1 MVRHDELGDLQFAL
15 ERMRQKLNETTITK
29 NYLNTVLNSLSD
41 AVLVTSPNG
50 IVKSCNEATQRL
62 LGYSEADLVGKP
74 LVSFIDEAHR
84 ECVRPEHSA
93 PEARET
99 VLRTAS
105 GQTIPVSMASSAI
118 TTEDP
123 QFQGNIYVARNITE
137 RKRAERRI
145 RYLARYDT
153 LTKMPNRM
161 QFQHL
166 LQQAIARARRNQRSL
181 ALLYLDLDRFKEVND
196 TFGHAAGDR
205 TLEILSE
212 RLTRNLSK
220 DTVIGRLAGDE
231 FAMFIDD
238 LPVDIDNR
246 AAIGALAR
254 TLLDEISRTFYV
266 NQQEVYL
273 TASVGIAICP
283 YDAENVI
290 DLIRNADAAMYH
302 SKQNGGN
309 SCAFYVPEMNA
320 AAVERLMLK
329 SKLRRALERDEL
341 VILYQ
346 SKVDLRSGRVVGA
359 EALLRWR
366 LPGHGDISPS
376 HFIPLAEE
384 TSLILDIGE
393 WVLNRVCA
401 DYREWQKMRAR
412 ARPHR
417 HQPVAAPTEAG
428 ELHRPLPQRV
438 PQARGLAHLLRAGSH
453 RNHVDDRPEAH
464 HRLLNELYAM
474 GLNLAI
480 DDFGTGYSS
489 LSALQQFPIGTLKI
503 DQSFVR
509 DVAVDSND
517 AAIVRT
523 IIDMGKS
530 LDLEVIAE
538 GVEASEQLEFL
549 RKHGC
554 YYAQGRLFGDAM
566 EAGKLLA
573 ILAGQVGG
581 AAYHARPV
589 RAHGAAADPPL
600 VVARPP
606 MLSARDLTLRRGPEP
621 LFEQVNFTVFRGNK
635 VGITGANGAGK
646 SSLFAAI
653 RGELAADRGDIE
665 RPPDLKIA
673 HVEQEIAAS
682 ERAAIEFVLDGD
694 AELRAVLAAIA
705 AAERRDAAVGARRSS
720 MRRSRPSTAIA
731 PRRAPP
737 RSCMDSDS
745 RPRITSGQVAE
756 FSGGWRVRLAMA
768 RALCSR
774 ADLLLLDEP
783 TNHLDL
789 DAIVWLEEWLTAFPG
804 TLLMISHDREF
815 LDAIIDRVLHI
826 ENRAHPRLLRQLLA
840 VRAKARRGTG
850 AAARAAGA
858 ADAAHRRDHHLR
870 ESLSRQRHQVAPG
883 AEPLEDAAS
892 AWSASC
898 RRTSTARSSSSS
910 RRR

>member
-1 MVRHDELGDLQFAL
+1 MAQSLKTKYLLIAFWVGAGLSLLLAGFAYYEHRIDTTDSKQLAYTALKQALEAELEARANGLGKNTGALLAPAFAAGNGAAIESIAGRLLEERDVERVEVTNARGDVAFTGRASPGAADPASASALDPLIVKIKIPPPASDAPGKRGGVLQISMSRARMQATLAGIRAQLENQQGNQIKRMRGMLAGFTLPLLALGLIGAWFVARQLAKQISALIKSADRIGQGDYTRPLDVARRDELGELQQAL
-15 ERMRQKLNETTITK
+15 ERMRQKLSETTITK
-29 NYLNTVLNSLSD
+29 NYLDTVLNSLSD
-41 AVLVTSPNG
+41 SVLVTSPDG
-50 IVKSCNEATQRL
+50 LIKSCNEAAQRL
-62 LGYSEADLVGKP
+62 LGYAEADLLGKP
-74 LVSFIDEAHR
+74 LHSFVDAAHR
-84 ECVRPEHSA
+84 SA
-93 PEARET
+93 FDAVNTTPDARET

-105 GQTIPVSMASSAI
+105 GQTIPVSMAASPISTA
-118 TTEDP
+118 DP
-123 QFQGNIYVARNITE
+123 QFQGEIYVARNITE

-166 LQQAIARARRNQRSL
+166 LQQAIARSHRNQRAL

-238 LPVDIDNR
+238 LPLDLDNR
-246 AAIGALAR
+246 SNLASLAR

-309 SCAFYVPEMNA
+309 TWAFYVPQMNA

-384 TSLILDIGE
+384 TSLISEIGE

-401 DYREWQKMRAR
+401 DYREWQK
-412 ARPHR
+412 
-417 HQPVAAPTEAG
+417 T
-428 ELHRPLPQRV
+428 V
-438 PQARGLAHLLRAGSH
+438 PQPGRIAINLSLRQLKQASFIARC
-453 RNHVDDRPEAH
+453 RNIFRKHGVSPTCFELEVTETTLMTDPKRTIG
-464 HRLLNELYAM
+464 LLNELYAM
-474 GLNLAI
+474 GLHLAI

-509 DVAVDSND
+509 DLAVDSND
-517 AAIVRT
+517 AALVRT

-538 GVEASEQLEFL
+538 GLEASEQLEFL

-554 YYAQGRLFGDAM
+554 FYAQGRLFGDAM
-566 EAGKLLA
+566 EADKLLA
-573 ILAGQVGG
+573 ILAGQAAGG
-581 AAYHARPV
+581 AAHYA
-589 RAHGAAADPPL
+589 
-600 VVARPP
+600 
-606 MLSARDLTLRRGPEP
+606 
-621 LFEQVNFTVFRGNK
+621 
-635 VGITGANGAGK
+635 
-646 SSLFAAI
+646 
-653 RGELAADRGDIE
+653 
-665 RPPDLKIA
+665 
-673 HVEQEIAAS
+673 
-682 ERAAIEFVLDGD
+682 
-694 AELRAVLAAIA
+694 
-705 AAERRDAAVGARRSS
+705 
-720 MRRSRPSTAIA
+720 
-731 PRRAPP
+731 
-737 RSCMDSDS
+737 
-745 RPRITSGQVAE
+745 
-756 FSGGWRVRLAMA
+756 
-768 RALCSR
+768 ALC
-774 ADLLLLDEP
+774 APVAL
-783 TNHLDL
+783 
-789 DAIVWLEEWLTAFPG
+789 
-804 TLLMISHDREF
+804 
-815 LDAIIDRVLHI
+815 
-826 ENRAHPRLLRQLLA
+826 
-840 VRAKARRGTG
+840 
-850 AAARAAGA
+850 
-858 ADAAHRRDHHLR
+858 
-870 ESLSRQRHQVAPG
+870 RHQG
-883 AEPLEDAAS
+883 TTH
-892 AWSASC
+892 
-898 RRTSTARSSSSS
+898 R
-910 RRR
+910 

>member
-1 MVRHDELGDLQFAL
+1 MARSLKTKYLLLALAVGAVLSLLLAGLAYYEHRIDAAAVNQLTYATVAQKLEADLETRASSLSEITGTSLATALSAGNKTAIASIAERLLDERDIERVEVLDPRGTVLFSGGDPAAQAAGDWFVFQSTIHSNLVAAPVQRLGSLRIWMSRAEMQETLASIRKQLESQQGMQIKRMRGLLAGITLPLLLLGLAGAWFIARQLAGPISALVKSADRIGQGDYTRPLAVVRHDELGDLQFAL

-41 AVLVTSPNG
+41 AVLVTSPEG

-62 LGYSEADLVGKP
+62 LGYSESDLLDKP
-74 LVSFIDEAHR
+74 LVSFIDEIHR
-84 ECVRPEHSA
+84 NAFDLTSSA

-105 GQTIPVSMASSAI
+105 GQTIPVSMASSSI

-166 LQQAIARARRNQRSL
+166 LQQAIARARRNQRTL

-196 TFGHAAGDR
+196 TFGHSAGDR

-238 LPVDIDNR
+238 LPADVDNR
-246 AAIGALAR
+246 TAIGALAR

-273 TASVGIAICP
+273 TASVGVAICP

-346 SKVDLRSGRVVGA
+346 SKVDLRNGRVVGA

-393 WVLNRVCA
+393 WVLNRVCS
-401 DYREWQKMRAR
+401 DYREWQRVVPEPGRIAINLSLRQLKQSSFISRCRAVFR
-412 ARPHR
+412 K
-417 HQPVAAPTEAG
+417 HQVSPTCF
-428 ELHRPLPQRV
+428 ELEVTETTLMTDPKRTI
-438 PQARGLAHLLRAGSH
+438 G
-453 RNHVDDRPEAH
+453 
-464 HRLLNELYAM
+464 LLNELYAM

-509 DVAVDSND
+509 DVAVDSDD

-538 GVEASEQLEFL
+538 GVEDSDQLEFL

-566 EAGKLLA
+566 EAGKLLD
-573 ILAGQVGG
+573 ILSSQSGG
-581 AAYHARPV
+581 AAHHA
-589 RAHGAAADPPL
+589 
-600 VVARPP
+600 
-606 MLSARDLTLRRGPEP
+606 
-621 LFEQVNFTVFRGNK
+621 
-635 VGITGANGAGK
+635 
-646 SSLFAAI
+646 
-653 RGELAADRGDIE
+653 
-665 RPPDLKIA
+665 
-673 HVEQEIAAS
+673 
-682 ERAAIEFVLDGD
+682 
-694 AELRAVLAAIA
+694 
-705 AAERRDAAVGARRSS
+705 
-720 MRRSRPSTAIA
+720 
-731 PRRAPP
+731 
-737 RSCMDSDS
+737 
-745 RPRITSGQVAE
+745 
-756 FSGGWRVRLAMA
+756 
-768 RALCSR
+768 ALCV
-774 ADLLLLDEP
+774 P
-783 TNHLDL
+783 T
-789 DAIVWLEEWLTAFPG
+789 
-804 TLLMISHDREF
+804 
-815 LDAIIDRVLHI
+815 VLH
-826 ENRAHPRLLRQLLA
+826 PFRL
-840 VRAKARRGTG
+840 
-850 AAARAAGA
+850 
-858 ADAAHRRDHHLR
+858 
-870 ESLSRQRHQVAPG
+870 
-883 AEPLEDAAS
+883 
-892 AWSASC
+892 
-898 RRTSTARSSSSS
+898 SS
-910 RRR
+910 

>member
-1 MVRHDELGDLQFAL
+1 MARSLKTNYLLLALGVSVVLALILSGLAYYEHRITTTDANQLTYSTVEKQLEAGLEARAKSLSAAAMASLEPALKAGDNSAIGATVTRLLNESDVERVEVWGPRNNLLYSANNVETRPSSSAPYALRSDLKLGGSLEVWMSRAAMQDTLASIRAELLSKQGMQIKRIRGVLAGIAVPLVILGLLGAWLIARQLSAPISALVKSADRISDGDYTRPLEVARRDELGELQFAL
-15 ERMRQKLNETTITK
+15 ERMRQNLNETTITK

-41 AVLVTSPNG
+41 AVLVTSPDG
-50 IVKSCNEATQRL
+50 VVKSCNEAAQHL
-62 LGYSEADLVGKP
+62 LGYSENELVGKP
-74 LVSFIDEAHR
+74 LAGFIDEVHR
-84 ECVRPEHSA
+84 NAFDSTHSMT
-93 PEARET
+93 EGRET
-99 VLRTAS
+99 VLRTAR

-118 TTEDP
+118 DSEDP

-220 DTVIGRLAGDE
+220 DAVIGRLAGDE

-238 LPVDIDNR
+238 LPVDSDNR
-246 AAIGALAR
+246 AALSTLAR

-273 TASVGIAICP
+273 TASAGIAICP

-309 SCAFYVPEMNA
+309 SCAFYVPSMNA

-401 DYREWQKMRAR
+401 DYHEWQKLVAEPGRIAINLSLRQLKQASFIAR
-412 ARPHR
+412 CRGVFRKHE
-417 HQPVAAPTEAG
+417 VSPTCF
-428 ELHRPLPQRV
+428 ELEVTETTLMTDPKRTI
-438 PQARGLAHLLRAGSH
+438 G
-453 RNHVDDRPEAH
+453 
-464 HRLLNELYAM
+464 LLNELYAM
-474 GLNLAI
+474 GLSLAI

-509 DVAVDSND
+509 DVAVDAND

-530 LDLEVIAE
+530 LDLEVVAE
-538 GVEASEQLEFL
+538 GVEEALQLEFL
-549 RKHGC
+549 RDHGC

-566 EAGKLLA
+566 EANKFLGV
-573 ILAGQVGG
+573 LAGQEGG
-581 AAYHARPV
+581 PAHHADLCVPTLLRP
-589 RAHGAAADPPL
+589 
-600 VVARPP
+600 
-606 MLSARDLTLRRGPEP
+606 M
-621 LFEQVNFTVFRGNK
+621 
-635 VGITGANGAGK
+635 
-646 SSLFAAI
+646 
-653 RGELAADRGDIE
+653 
-665 RPPDLKIA
+665 
-673 HVEQEIAAS
+673 
-682 ERAAIEFVLDGD
+682 
-694 AELRAVLAAIA
+694 
-705 AAERRDAAVGARRSS
+705 RRSS
-720 MRRSRPSTAIA
+720 
-731 PRRAPP
+731 
-737 RSCMDSDS
+737 
-745 RPRITSGQVAE
+745 
-756 FSGGWRVRLAMA
+756 
-768 RALCSR
+768 
-774 ADLLLLDEP
+774 
-783 TNHLDL
+783 
-789 DAIVWLEEWLTAFPG
+789 
-804 TLLMISHDREF
+804 
-815 LDAIIDRVLHI
+815 
-826 ENRAHPRLLRQLLA
+826 
-840 VRAKARRGTG
+840 
-850 AAARAAGA
+850 
-858 ADAAHRRDHHLR
+858 
-870 ESLSRQRHQVAPG
+870 
-883 AEPLEDAAS
+883 
-892 AWSASC
+892 
-898 RRTSTARSSSSS
+898 
-910 RRR
+910 

>member
-1 MVRHDELGDLQFAL
+1 MARTLKTKYLLLALGLGAVLTLLLGGLTYYERRVDAADANTLTYSTVGQKLEADLESRASSLSKITSSSLAPALSSGNKQAIAAIAERLLDERDIERVEVLDARGVVLYTGSNPLDQATDDSFVFQSNIRSSLGLVPAQRVGSLQIWISRAKMQETLSSIHSQLESQQGMRIKRLRGVLAGITLPLLVLGLVGAWFIARQLAGPIKALVKSADRIGQGDYTLPLAVVRHDELGDLQFAL
-15 ERMRQKLNETTITK
+15 ERMRQKLSDTTITK
-29 NYLNTVLNSLSD
+29 NYLTTVLNSLSD
-41 AVLVTSPNG
+41 AVFVTSPEG
-50 IVKSCNEATQRL
+50 TVKSCNEAAQRL
-62 LGYSEADLVGKP
+62 LGYESSDLIGKP
-74 LVSFIDEAHR
+74 LIGFIDDVHR
-84 ECVRPEHSA
+84 EAFDLTHDA

-123 QFQGNIYVARNITE
+123 HFRGNIYVARNITE

-145 RYLARYDT
+145 RYLARYDA

-238 LPVDIDNR
+238 LPVEAENR
-246 AAIGALAR
+246 AALSTLAR

-273 TASVGIAICP
+273 TASVGIALCP

-309 SCAFYVPEMNA
+309 SCAFYVPDMNA

-346 SKVDLRSGRVVGA
+346 SKVDLRDGRVVGA

-393 WVLNRVCA
+393 WVLNRVCS
-401 DYREWQKMRAR
+401 DYREWQK
-412 ARPHR
+412 
-417 HQPVAAPTEAG
+417 T
-428 ELHRPLPQRV
+428 V
-438 PQARGLAHLLRAGSH
+438 PQPGRVAINLSLRQLKQASFIARCRGVFRKHNVSPTCFELEVTETTLMTDPKRTIG
-453 RNHVDDRPEAH
+453 
-464 HRLLNELYAM
+464 LLNELYAM
-474 GLNLAI
+474 GLHLAI

-509 DVAVDSND
+509 DVAVDSDD

-530 LDLEVIAE
+530 LNLEVIAE
-538 GVEASEQLEFL
+538 GVEAPEQLEFL

-566 EAGKLLA
+566 EAKKLLA
-573 ILAGQVGG
+573 ILAAQAEGAPHHGG
-581 AAYHARPV
+581 LCAPVVLRPV
-589 RAHGAAADPPL
+589 R
-600 VVARPP
+600 
-606 MLSARDLTLRRGPEP
+606 LS
-621 LFEQVNFTVFRGNK
+621 
-635 VGITGANGAGK
+635 
-646 SSLFAAI
+646 S
-653 RGELAADRGDIE
+653 
-665 RPPDLKIA
+665 
-673 HVEQEIAAS
+673 
-682 ERAAIEFVLDGD
+682 
-694 AELRAVLAAIA
+694 
-705 AAERRDAAVGARRSS
+705 
-720 MRRSRPSTAIA
+720 
-731 PRRAPP
+731 
-737 RSCMDSDS
+737 
-745 RPRITSGQVAE
+745 
-756 FSGGWRVRLAMA
+756 
-768 RALCSR
+768 
-774 ADLLLLDEP
+774 
-783 TNHLDL
+783 
-789 DAIVWLEEWLTAFPG
+789 
-804 TLLMISHDREF
+804 
-815 LDAIIDRVLHI
+815 
-826 ENRAHPRLLRQLLA
+826 
-840 VRAKARRGTG
+840 
-850 AAARAAGA
+850 
-858 ADAAHRRDHHLR
+858 
-870 ESLSRQRHQVAPG
+870 
-883 AEPLEDAAS
+883 
-892 AWSASC
+892 
-898 RRTSTARSSSSS
+898 
-910 RRR
+910 

>member
-1 MVRHDELGDLQFAL
+1 MARSLKTKYLLMALAVGAVLSLLLGGLSYYERRMDAADVNHLTYATVAQKLEADLETRASSLSEITGSSLAPALVSGNKAAVTSIAARLLDERDIERVEVMDARGAVLFSGGDPTARSADWFVFQSTIHSNLVSAPVQSVGTLRISMSRAEMRETLASIRKQLESQQGMQIKRMRGFLAGITLPLLALGLAGAWFIARQLAGPISALVKSADRIGQGDYTRPLAVVRHDELGDLQFAL

-41 AVLVTSPNG
+41 AVLVTSPEG

-62 LGYSEADLVGKP
+62 LGYQESELLGKP
-74 LVSFIDEAHR
+74 LVSFIDEVHR
-84 ECVRPEHSA
+84 NAFDLTNSA

-105 GQTIPVSMASSAI
+105 GQTIPVSMASSSI

-166 LQQAIARARRNQRSL
+166 LQQAIARARRSGHSL

-231 FAMFIDD
+231 FAMFVDE
-238 LPVDIDNR
+238 LPMDVDNR
-246 AAIGALAR
+246 ASIGNMAR

-273 TASVGIAICP
+273 TASVGVAICP

-346 SKVDLRSGRVVGA
+346 SKVDLRTGRVVGA

-393 WVLNRVCA
+393 WVLNRVCM
-401 DYREWQKMRAR
+401 DYREWQRTVPEPGRIAINLSLRQLKQASFIAR
-412 ARPHR
+412 CRSVFRKHG
-417 HQPVAAPTEAG
+417 VSPTCF
-428 ELHRPLPQRV
+428 ELEVTETTLMTDPKRTI
-438 PQARGLAHLLRAGSH
+438 G
-453 RNHVDDRPEAH
+453 
-464 HRLLNELYAM
+464 LLNELYAM

-509 DVAVDSND
+509 DVAVDSDD

-538 GVEASEQLEFL
+538 GVEAGEQLEFL

-566 EAGKLLA
+566 EAGKLLG
-573 ILAGQVGG
+573 ILVGQVGG
-581 AAYHARPV
+581 AAHHA
-589 RAHGAAADPPL
+589 
-600 VVARPP
+600 
-606 MLSARDLTLRRGPEP
+606 
-621 LFEQVNFTVFRGNK
+621 
-635 VGITGANGAGK
+635 
-646 SSLFAAI
+646 
-653 RGELAADRGDIE
+653 
-665 RPPDLKIA
+665 
-673 HVEQEIAAS
+673 
-682 ERAAIEFVLDGD
+682 
-694 AELRAVLAAIA
+694 
-705 AAERRDAAVGARRSS
+705 
-720 MRRSRPSTAIA
+720 
-731 PRRAPP
+731 
-737 RSCMDSDS
+737 
-745 RPRITSGQVAE
+745 
-756 FSGGWRVRLAMA
+756 
-768 RALCSR
+768 ALCIPSILR
-774 ADLLLLDEP
+774 P
-783 TNHLDL
+783 
-789 DAIVWLEEWLTAFPG
+789 I
-804 TLLMISHDREF
+804 
-815 LDAIIDRVLHI
+815 
-826 ENRAHPRLLRQLLA
+826 RL
-840 VRAKARRGTG
+840 
-850 AAARAAGA
+850 
-858 ADAAHRRDHHLR
+858 
-870 ESLSRQRHQVAPG
+870 
-883 AEPLEDAAS
+883 
-892 AWSASC
+892 
-898 RRTSTARSSSSS
+898 SS
-910 RRR
+910 

>member
-1 MVRHDELGDLQFAL
+1 MARSLKTKYLLLALAVGAVLSLLLGGLSYYEHRLDAADVNQLTYATVAQKLEADLETRASSLSEITATSLAPALSSGNKTAVASIAQRLLDERDIGSVEVLDARGTVLFRGGDPAAQAAGDWFVFQSTIHSNLVSAPVQRVGSLRIWMSRAEMRETLTSLGAQLENQQGMQIKRMRGLLAGITLPLLVLGLAGAWFIARQLSGPISALVKSADRIGQGDYTRPLAVVRHDELGDLQFAL

-41 AVLVTSPNG
+41 AVLVTSPEG

-62 LGYSEADLVGKP
+62 LGYQEADLLGKP
-74 LVSFIDEAHR
+74 LVSFIDEAHKNGFDLTN
-84 ECVRPEHSA
+84 SA

-105 GQTIPVSMASSAI
+105 GQTIPVSMASSEI
-118 TTEDP
+118 TTADP

-166 LQQAIARARRNQRSL
+166 LQQAIARARRSQRSL

-231 FAMFIDD
+231 FAMFVDD
-238 LPVDIDNR
+238 LPMDVDNR
-246 AAIGALAR
+246 ASIGTLAR
-254 TLLDEISRTFYV
+254 TLLDEISRTFYM

-273 TASVGIAICP
+273 TASVGVAICP

-346 SKVDLRSGRVVGA
+346 SKVDLRNGRVVGA

-393 WVLNRVCA
+393 WVLNRVCS
-401 DYREWQKMRAR
+401 DYREWQKSVPEPGRIAINLSLRQLKQASFIARCRAVFR
-412 ARPHR
+412 KHE
-417 HQPVAAPTEAG
+417 VSPTCF
-428 ELHRPLPQRV
+428 ELEVTETTLMTDPKRTI
-438 PQARGLAHLLRAGSH
+438 G
-453 RNHVDDRPEAH
+453 
-464 HRLLNELYAM
+464 LLNELYAM

-509 DVAVDSND
+509 DAAVDSDD

-549 RKHGC
+549 RRHGC

-566 EAGKLLA
+566 EAGKMLA
-573 ILAGQVGG
+573 ILSAQVGG
-581 AAYHARPV
+581 APHHATLCVPTVLRPI
-589 RAHGAAADPPL
+589 R
-600 VVARPP
+600 
-606 MLSARDLTLRRGPEP
+606 LS
-621 LFEQVNFTVFRGNK
+621 
-635 VGITGANGAGK
+635 
-646 SSLFAAI
+646 S
-653 RGELAADRGDIE
+653 
-665 RPPDLKIA
+665 
-673 HVEQEIAAS
+673 
-682 ERAAIEFVLDGD
+682 
-694 AELRAVLAAIA
+694 
-705 AAERRDAAVGARRSS
+705 
-720 MRRSRPSTAIA
+720 
-731 PRRAPP
+731 
-737 RSCMDSDS
+737 
-745 RPRITSGQVAE
+745 
-756 FSGGWRVRLAMA
+756 
-768 RALCSR
+768 
-774 ADLLLLDEP
+774 
-783 TNHLDL
+783 
-789 DAIVWLEEWLTAFPG
+789 
-804 TLLMISHDREF
+804 
-815 LDAIIDRVLHI
+815 
-826 ENRAHPRLLRQLLA
+826 
-840 VRAKARRGTG
+840 
-850 AAARAAGA
+850 
-858 ADAAHRRDHHLR
+858 
-870 ESLSRQRHQVAPG
+870 
-883 AEPLEDAAS
+883 
-892 AWSASC
+892 
-898 RRTSTARSSSSS
+898 
-910 RRR
+910 